1 MYNGMLHAH
10 SGLRWLVLIF
20 LVLAII
26 KSFAGWFGKKDFNK
40 SDNLIAL
47 LLLSF
52 THTQMI
58 VGIILYFISS
68 KVVAIGDA
76 MKDSVLRFWAMEHGI
91 TMLIAIALITI
102 GRVKSKK
109 AETSELKFKKG
120 AIFYTIAL
128 VLILWAGL
136 IKPSLLG
143 AGMF

>member
-58 VGIILYFISS
+58 VGVILYFISN

-76 MKDSVLRFWAMEHGI
+76 MKDGVLRFWAMEHGV

-120 AIFYTIAL
+120 AIFYTIAF

>member
-10 SGLRWLVLIF
+10 SGLRWLVVIF

-52 THTQMI
+52 THLQF
-58 VGIILYFISS
+58 IIGVVMYFISP
-68 KVVAIGDA
+68 KVISIGDA
-76 MKDSVLRFWAMEHGI
+76 MKDSASRFWAMEHGV
-91 TMLIAIALITI
+91 TLLIAIILITV

-109 AETSELKFKKG
+109 AENSIDKFKKG
-120 AIFYTIAL
+120 AIFYTIAF

-136 IKPSLLG
+136 IKPTLLG
-143 AGMF
+143 GGMF

>member
-10 SGLRWLVLIF
+10 SGLRWLVIIF

-58 VGIILYFISS
+58 VGVILYFISN

-76 MKDSVLRFWAMEHGI
+76 MKDGVLRFWAMEHGV

-120 AIFYTIAL
+120 AIFYTIAF

>member
-1 MYNGMLHAH
+1 MLHAH

-20 LVLAII
+20 LVIAII
-26 KSFAGWFGKKDFNK
+26 KSFAGWFGKKDYNK

-58 VGIILYFISS
+58 IGVVLYFISE
-68 KVVAIGDA
+68 KIVAIGDA
-76 MKDSVLRFWAMEHGI
+76 MKDSVLRFWAMEHGV

-109 AETSELKFKKG
+109 ATESVDKFKKG
-120 AIFYTIAL
+120 AIFYTIAFI
-128 VLILWAGL
+128 LILWAGL
-136 IKPSLLG
+136 IKPTLVG
-143 AGMF
+143 GGMF

>member
-20 LVLAII
+20 LLLAII
-26 KSFAGWFGKKDFNK
+26 KSFAGWFGKKEFNK

-52 THTQMI
+52 THTQLI
-58 VGIILYFISS
+58 IGVILYFISD

-76 MKDSVLRFWAMEHGI
+76 MKDSTLRFWAMEHGV

-109 AETSELKFKKG
+109 AVGSPDKFKKG

-143 AGMF
+143 SGMF

>member
-20 LVLAII
+20 LILAII

-52 THTQMI
+52 THLQLI
-58 VGIILYFISS
+58 VGAVMYFISP
-68 KVVAIGDA
+68 KVISIGEA
-76 MKDSVLRFWAMEHGI
+76 MKDSALRFWAMEHGV
-91 TMLIAIALITI
+91 TMLIAIVLITL

-109 AETSELKFKKG
+109 AENSIDKFKKG
-120 AIFYTIAL
+120 AIFYTIAF

-143 AGMF
+143 GGMF

>member
-1 MYNGMLHAH
+1 MLHAH

-20 LVLAII
+20 LLLAII
-26 KSFAGWFGKKDFNK
+26 KSFAGWFGKKEFNK

-52 THTQMI
+52 THTQLI
-58 VGIILYFISS
+58 IGVILYFISD

-76 MKDSVLRFWAMEHGI
+76 MKDSTLRFWAMEHGV

-109 AETSELKFKKG
+109 AVGSPDKFKKG

-143 AGMF
+143 SGMF

>member
-20 LVLAII
+20 LLLAVI
-26 KSFAGWFGKKDFNK
+26 KSFAGWFGKKEFNK

-52 THTQMI
+52 THTQL
-58 VGIILYFISS
+58 IIGVVLYFISD
-68 KVVAIGDA
+68 KVIAIGDA
-76 MKDSVLRFWAMEHGI
+76 MKDSALRFWAMEHGLMMI
-91 TMLIAIALITI
+91 IAIVLITL

-109 AETSELKFKKG
+109 ATENIDKFKKG

-128 VLILWAGL
+128 VLIIWAGVV
-136 IKPSLLG
+136 KPTLLG
-143 AGMF
+143 GGMF

>member
-1 MYNGMLHAH
+1 MLHAH

-20 LVLAII
+20 LLLAVI

-68 KVVAIGDA
+68 KVVSMGDA
-76 MKDSVLRFWAMEHGI
+76 MKDSVLRFWAMEHGV
-91 TMLIAIALITI
+91 TMLIAITLITI

-143 AGMF
+143 AGLF